1 MIIVIPTRFLGCLIK
16 LLILYFYRVFL
27 LLLLLPTMFQCCSK
41 YYCIVCLQISVS
53 DYENLSNPTLH
64 WFCPKCESKVMK
76 NVRLD
81 HELEARCN
89 EFCKAMETRVVK
101 LEKEIKDKASVSQL
115 TKPETDVKGK
125 ADARRGS
132 LIWKKL

>member
-1 MIIVIPTRFLGCLIK
+1 
-16 LLILYFYRVFL
+16 
-27 LLLLLPTMFQCCSK
+27 
-41 YYCIVCLQISVS
+41 
-53 DYENLSNPTLH
+53 
-64 WFCPKCESKVMK
+64 MK

-81 HELEARCN
+81 HELKERCS

-101 LEKEIKDKASVSQL
+101 LEKEMDKASVSQL

-125 ADARRGS
+125 ADTRRES